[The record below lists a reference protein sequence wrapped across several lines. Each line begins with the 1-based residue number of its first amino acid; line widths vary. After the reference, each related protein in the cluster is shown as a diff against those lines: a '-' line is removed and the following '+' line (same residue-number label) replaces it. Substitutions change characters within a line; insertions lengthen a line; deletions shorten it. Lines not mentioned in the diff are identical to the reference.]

1 MDQGQ
6 IKLVALAA
14 GQGTRFSSDN
24 KYSGVHKTM
33 IPVFDVP
40 MSVFSLKNTIE
51 LMGDLDFI
59 GTYLISD
66 NVGLTLSEANDLI
79 YSHIKDL
86 RRINAEIQ
94 TGYVNGPGESSAV
107 IREAVGLESPI
118 LLVNTDQYIVG
129 NFEDPI
135 REALSDDTLDG
146 VIFCF
151 NSSEP
156 RYSYV
161 EVDENMIATS
171 MVEKKVVGDI
181 ASAGI
186 CFWKNSGMYYQYLDV
201 ARELEPGE
209 VYISSVHSA
218 AIKNDRKFKVAMLD
232 EFIDLGTP
240 ADLEVLEDKW
250 KKLSE

>member
-1 MDQGQ
+1 MSQGR
-6 IKLVALAA
+6 INLLALAA
-14 GQGTRFSSDN
+14 GQGTRFSSDSR
-24 KYSGVHKTM
+24 YEGIHKTM
-33 IPVFDVP
+33 VPVFDAP
-40 MSVFSLKNTIE
+40 MSIFSLKNTVE
-51 LMGDLDFI
+51 LMGELDFKA
-59 GTYLISD
+59 TFLISD
-66 NVGLTLSEANDLI
+66 SVGLNLEEVDALI
-79 YSHIKDL
+79 YAHIKDL
-86 RRINAEIQ
+86 RSIKPEIQ
-94 TGYVNGPGESSAV
+94 VGYVNGPGESSAV
-107 IREAVGLESPI
+107 VKDLMGTENPI

-129 NFEDPI
+129 GFEDGI
-135 REALSDDTLDG
+135 RDALADETVDG

-151 NSSEP
+151 ESSEP

-161 EVDENMIATS
+161 EVDENMIATY
-171 MVEKKVVGDI
+171 MVEKQVVGNI

-218 AIKNDRKFKVAMLD
+218 AIKNGRKFRVVMLD
-232 EFIDLGTP
+232 TFIDLGTP